1 MLAWWAPEYRLDVDL
16 EQAVDG
22 YVAAWNEAD
31 PVVRAEL
38 LAASVADDFEFAG
51 PTGTFHGRDAVE
63 GLIVALQS
71 RLGGAVVVR
80 LGPVEAG
87 SFRWAIATADGSRLL
102 EGVDEVEAGA
112 GGPPNRGPLPPT

>member
-1 MLAWWAPEYRLDVDL
+1 VDL

-22 YVAAWNEAD
+22 YVAAWNEVD

-38 LAASVADDFEFAG
+38 LAVSVAEEFEFAG
-51 PTGTFHGRDAVE
+51 PTGTFQGRDAVE

-87 SFRWAIATADGSRLL
+87 RFRWAIVTGDGSRLL
-102 EGVDEVEAGA
+102 EGVDEVEAGPDGRLTRISVA
-112 GGPPNRGPLPPT
+112 ATPSG

>member
-1 MLAWWAPEYRLDVDL
+1 VDL

-31 PVVRAEL
+31 PVMRAEL
-38 LAASVADDFEFAG
+38 LAASMADDFEFAG

-71 RLGGAVVVR
+71 RLGGATVVR
-80 LGPVEAG
+80 VGPVEAG
-87 SFRWAIATADGSRLL
+87 RFRWVIATAGGSRLL
-102 EGVDEVEAGA
+102 EGVDEVEAGPDGRLTRISVA
-112 GGPPNRGPLPPT
+112 ATPSG

>member
-1 MLAWWAPEYRLDVDL
+1 MDL
-16 EQAVDG
+16 ELAVDG
-22 YVAAWNEAD
+22 YVAAWNEVD

-71 RLGGAVVVR
+71 RLGGATVVR
-80 LGPVEAG
+80 VGPVEAG
-87 SFRWAIATADGSRLL
+87 GRFRWVIATAGGSRLL
-102 EGVDEVEAGA
+102 EGVDEVEAGPDGRLTRISVA
-112 GGPPNRGPLPPT
+112 ATPSE